1 MDVGTPDA
9 QNHSVRLDAP
19 LRTAVIE
26 TVANRLVAEATRLL
40 AYWTPMGTASLIKPN
55 CATPQPPSVRL
66 TGTKTANSQAT
77 RFAAPVAEAVD
88 LAEMVPVVKPVVRAD
103 LSRAMDR
110 VNRGF

>member
-1 MDVGTPDA
+1 M
-9 QNHSVRLDAP
+9 
-19 LRTAVIE
+19 IE
-26 TVANRLVAEATRLL
+26 TVGNPLVAEAIRLL
-40 AYWTPMGTASLIKPN
+40 AYWTPMGTASLIRPN

-77 RFAAPVAEAVD
+77 RFAAPVAVD
-88 LAEMVPVVKPVVRAD
+88 LAETVPVLKPVVRAG